1 MWDLLI
7 SSASETDIAETA
19 LWYENQKK
27 GLGLEFI
34 AEIEAAFGTLQ
45 KDPER
50 FRIYYPARQIRR
62 ILTDRF
68 PCHVY
73 YHLEGRVVRVFAIVH
88 ASRHEH
94 EWKGRL

>member
-7 SSASETDIAETA
+7 GSASETDIAETA

-34 AEIEAAFGTLQ
+34 TEIEAVFEKLQ
-45 KDPER
+45 EDPER
-50 FRIYYPARQIRR
+50 FRIFYSARQVRR
-62 ILTDRF
+62 ILTSRF

-73 YHLEGRVVRVFAIVH
+73 YHLEGRIVRIFAVVH
-88 ASRHEH
+88 ASRHER
-94 EWKGRL
+94 EWKERL